1 LNGSA
6 SYRLLNA
13 RLKIPRRLRQF
24 PNTLSDFANV
34 FFIPVS
40 ASLNYDLPVIGSK
53 VSFLNSLLEDLP
65 LILNQYDF
73 NKYDFDSRLMTVD
86 GVYTRCC
93 IKSMK
98 QHMVRQLIA
107 PL

>member
-1 LNGSA
+1 MWALIEQIRQLLFDQSVLGNPA
-6 SYRLLNA
+6 PPAPIPTHALRLCQ
-13 RLKIPRRLRQF
+13 RLFYP
-24 PNTLSDFANV
+24 S
-34 FFIPVS
+34 VS
-40 ASLNYDLPVIGSK
+40 Q
-53 VSFLNSLLEDLP
+53 DLP

-73 NKYDFDSRLMTVD
+73 NKYDFSSRLMTVD

-107 PL
+107 PC

>member
-1 LNGSA
+1 
-6 SYRLLNA
+6 
-13 RLKIPRRLRQF
+13 
-24 PNTLSDFANV
+24 
-34 FFIPVS
+34 VS